1 MRVRP
6 WEVWKARPP
15 GFETDHWFVIISGQE
30 RCDEPRHLCV
40 NGLACFTH
48 RGRLGKT
55 EVQLNGADGFTAHQ
69 EALGALYLS
78 VQQQAAV
85 LAYADIFRLLGYLS
99 LLCIPLALL
108 LHTLKH
114 SSRRSAAGR
123 DE

>member
-55 EVQLNGADGFTAHQ
+55 EGMVSW
-69 EALGALYLS
+69 ER
-78 VQQQAAV
+78 QQAIKSKVREV
-85 LAYADIFRLLGYLS
+85 LRF
-99 LLCIPLALL
+99 
-108 LHTLKH
+108 
-114 SSRRSAAGR
+114 
-123 DE
+123 